1 MAATQKNTQEIEK
14 AKAFNH
20 VPWCEE
26 YEKMISG
33 MLYVSLNLTTSTQ
46 YSYVPSYTSFSP
58 ELERARYK
66 ARAFAHKFNTWF
78 PDATTDPNEGFSVL
92 ASERLKLLQGI
103 IGHLGDDEIF
113 IEPPFNID
121 YGCNISLGKRFYSN
135 FNLTILDCSLVTI
148 GDRCMFGPNVSIFA
162 ATHESEVQSR
172 RDNIEYGR
180 PVVVGDDCWIGGNV
194 VILPGVT
201 IGRGCTIGA
210 MSVVTKD
217 IPDFS
222 VAMGQ
227 PAKVVKK
234 VSPVPFEYKDDD
246 KAE

>member
-1 MAATQKNTQEIEK
+1 MASKEKNTQEIET
-14 AKAFNH
+14 AKKLNH

-33 MLYVSLNLTTSTQ
+33 MLYNA
-46 YSYVPSYTSFSP
+46 FSP
-58 ELERARYK
+58 TLNAARFK
-66 ARAFAHKFNTWF
+66 ARAFANKYNTWF
-78 PDATTDPNEGFSVL
+78 PDPETTDSEKGFDIL
-92 ASERLKLLQGI
+92 AAERLRMLKTV
-103 IGHLGDDEIF
+103 IGHVADDIF

-162 ATHESEVQSR
+162 ATHEAEVQSR
-172 RDNIEYGR
+172 RDNIEYGK

-201 IGRGCTIGA
+201 IGRGVTVGA

-217 IPDFS
+217 VPDFC
-222 VAMGQ
+222 VVMGQ
-227 PAKVVKK
+227 PARVVKK
-234 VSPVPFEYKDDD
+234 VAEVPVEES
-246 KAE
+246 AS

>member
-1 MAATQKNTQEIEK
+1 MASKEKNTQEIET
-14 AKAFNH
+14 AKKLNH

-33 MLYVSLNLTTSTQ
+33 MLYNA
-46 YSYVPSYTSFSP
+46 FSP
-58 ELERARYK
+58 TLNAARFK
-66 ARAFAHKFNTWF
+66 ARAFANKYNTWF
-78 PDATTDPNEGFSVL
+78 PDPETTDSEKGFDIL
-92 ASERLKLLQGI
+92 AAERLRMLKTV
-103 IGHLGDDEIF
+103 IGHVADDDIF

-162 ATHESEVQSR
+162 ATHEAEVQSR
-172 RDNIEYGR
+172 RDNIEYGK

-201 IGRGCTIGA
+201 IGRGVTVGA

-217 IPDFS
+217 VPDFC
-222 VAMGQ
+222 VVMGQ
-227 PAKVVKK
+227 PARVVKK
-234 VSPVPFEYKDDD
+234 VAEVPVEES
-246 KAE
+246 AS

>member
-1 MAATQKNTQEIEK
+1 MASKEKNTQEIET
-14 AKAFNH
+14 AKKLNH

-33 MLYVSLNLTTSTQ
+33 MLYNA
-46 YSYVPSYTSFSP
+46 FSP
-58 ELERARYK
+58 TLNAARFK
-66 ARAFAHKFNTWF
+66 ARAFANKYNTWF
-78 PDATTDPNEGFSVL
+78 PDPETTDSEKGFDIL
-92 ASERLKLLQGI
+92 AAERLRMLKTV
-103 IGHLGDDEIF
+103 IGHVADDDIF

-162 ATHESEVQSR
+162 ATHEAEVQSR
-172 RDNIEYGR
+172 RDNIEYGK

-194 VILPGVT
+194 VILPGVK
-201 IGRGCTIGA
+201 IGRGVTVGA

-217 IPDFS
+217 VPDFC
-222 VAMGQ
+222 VVMGQ
-227 PAKVVKK
+227 PARVVKK
-234 VSPVPFEYKDDD
+234 VAEVPVEES
-246 KAE
+246 AS

>member
-1 MAATQKNTQEIEK
+1 MASTEKNTQEIET
-14 AKAFNH
+14 AKKLNH

-33 MLYVSLNLTTSTQ
+33 MLYNA
-46 YSYVPSYTSFSP
+46 FSP
-58 ELERARYK
+58 TLNAARFK
-66 ARAFAHKFNTWF
+66 ARAFANKYNTWF
-78 PDATTDPNEGFSVL
+78 PDPETTDSEKGFDIL
-92 ASERLKLLQGI
+92 AAERLRMLKTV
-103 IGHLGDDEIF
+103 IGHVADDDIF

-162 ATHESEVQSR
+162 ATHEAEVQSR
-172 RDNIEYGR
+172 RDNIEYGK

-201 IGRGCTIGA
+201 IGRGVTVGA

-217 IPDFS
+217 VPDFC
-222 VAMGQ
+222 VVMGQ
-227 PAKVVKK
+227 PARVVKK
-234 VSPVPFEYKDDD
+234 VAEVPVEES
-246 KAE
+246 AS

>member
-1 MAATQKNTQEIEK
+1 MASKEKNTQEIET
-14 AKAFNH
+14 AKKLNH

-33 MLYVSLNLTTSTQ
+33 MLYNA
-46 YSYVPSYTSFSP
+46 FSP
-58 ELERARYK
+58 TLNAARFK
-66 ARAFAHKFNTWF
+66 ARAFANKYNTWF
-78 PDATTDPNEGFSVL
+78 PDPETTDSEKGFDIL
-92 ASERLKLLQGI
+92 AAERLRMLKTV
-103 IGHLGDDEIF
+103 IGHVADNDIF

-162 ATHESEVQSR
+162 ATHEAEVQSR
-172 RDNIEYGR
+172 RDNIEYGK

-194 VILPGVT
+194 VILPGVK
-201 IGRGCTIGA
+201 IGRGVTVGA

-217 IPDFS
+217 VPDFC
-222 VAMGQ
+222 VVMGQ
-227 PAKVVKK
+227 PARVVKK
-234 VSPVPFEYKDDD
+234 VAEVPVEES
-246 KAE
+246 AS

>member
-1 MAATQKNTQEIEK
+1 MAATQKNTLEIEK
-14 AKAFNH
+14 AKALNH

-33 MLYVSLNLTTSTQ
+33 MLYAA
-46 YSYVPSYTSFSP
+46 FSP
-58 ELERARYK
+58 ELNRARYK
-66 ARAFAHKFNTWF
+66 ARAFAHKYNTWF
-78 PDATTDPNEGFSVL
+78 PDASTSADEGFDVL
-92 ASERLKLLQGI
+92 AAERLKMLQSIVGR
-103 IGHLGDDEIF
+103 LGDDEVF

-121 YGCNISLGKRFYSN
+121 YGCNISLGNRFYAN

-172 RDNIEYGR
+172 RENIEYGR

-227 PAKVVKK
+227 PARVVKK
-234 VSPVPFEYKDDD
+234 VQPVSEEYVEAK
-246 KAE
+246 